1 LEERFDDSSQSI
13 KARAA
18 VKWIAHV
25 TISAKGMGGREHTTM
40 LIKPKNRQTS
50 GGFVLLSERI
60 CPRLP
65 SAHDRLLYLS

>member
-1 LEERFDDSSQSI
+1 MEERFDDSSQPT

-18 VKWIAHV
+18 VKWIAFL
-25 TISAKGMGGREHTTM
+25 SGKGESGGREHTTM
-40 LIKPKNRQTS
+40 LIDPKSRQTS
-50 GGFVLLSERI
+50 GGLVLLQERI